1 MRLLSSFWERLRSA
15 RATARRQESLR
26 EFVYLD
32 DVSVQSLLA
41 SRRGG
46 IATEFTTSQRTSL
59 NSEVSGS
66 AGIGIGATS
75 GRAESRVGVVD
86 AQTSQVV
93 SKAVIQTSF
102 KELYEIER
110 GALTLG
116 RPGAGKAPRCSS
128 SSGLLGLLDSKKSGA
143 WLVDAAT
150 LRRGAL
156 VELEIELE
164 ADPIFHMATVVST
177 FRDLFE
183 DNEQLFGSD
192 LMAQV
197 PQMKSIASVL
207 DALLSGLVPVRGRLV
222 DYEAA
227 SVSGREV
234 LIHRRVLDQGAREQV
249 ECLRPVYLV
258 GVAER
263 DLFWRDIRRVL
274 FSGAR
279 YTSFCRVAREGLV
292 AQWHPVKVA
301 NVLGGIVPDFDQLI
315 VDFSHM
321 AREAVLGAGD
331 SRTFSPREV
340 EREKEVVEAYAKL
353 LAEHHGA
360 ELTPTMAER
369 IAESVGG
376 EREWLRSVDQRRSVM
391 GKVTEVVEEALG
403 VQQSID
409 PGERYRLRIAALA
422 EVGLVGAF
430 ATEVADGRARPRSV
444 SGASEEV
451 YLETEIVGLY
461 W

>member
-1 MRLLSSFWERLRSA
+1 M
-15 RATARRQESLR
+15 
-26 EFVYLD
+26 YLD

-41 SRRGG
+41 SRRHG

-75 GRAESRVGVVD
+75 GRVESRVG
-86 AQTSQVV
+86 AAETQTSQVV

-110 GALTLG
+110 GALALG
-116 RPGAGKAPRCSS
+116 RPGPRNAPRCSS
-128 SSGLLGLLDSKKSGA
+128 SDDLLGLLESKKHGA
-143 WLVDAAT
+143 WIVDAAT
-150 LRRGAL
+150 LSRGVL
-156 VELEIELE
+156 IELEIELE

-177 FRDLFE
+177 FRDLLE

-197 PQMKSIASVL
+197 PQMRSIASVL
-207 DALLSGLVPVRGRLV
+207 DALLSGLVPVRGRIV

-227 SVSGREV
+227 SISGRDV

-249 ECLRPVYLV
+249 ECRRPVYLV

-301 NVLGGIVPDFDQLI
+301 NVLGGLVPDFDQLI
-315 VDFSHM
+315 VDFSQM
-321 AREAVLGAGD
+321 AREAVLGSGD
-331 SRTFSPREV
+331 FGRLAP
-340 EREKEVVEAYAKL
+340 KEAELEQGVVASYARL
-353 LAEHHGA
+353 LAEHHGG
-360 ELTPTMAER
+360 ELTPEMAEG
-369 IAESVGG
+369 IVESVGS
-376 EREWLRSVDQRRSVM
+376 ERDWLRSVDQRRSVM
-391 GKVTEVVEEALG
+391 EQVTEVVEVALG
-403 VQQSID
+403 VQQGVD
-409 PGERYRLRIAALA
+409 PSARYRLRMAALA
-422 EVGLVGAF
+422 EVGLAGAF
-430 ATEVADGRARPRSV
+430 AAAVDDRGARPRSV
-444 SGASEEV
+444 SAATDEV
-451 YLETEIVGLY
+451 YLETEIVGIY